1 MSLEA
6 GVFPVGRPNV
16 SASGILTLVND
27 AISLNCDGI
36 ASVDFSLAGTNS
48 GAIVTFEYTDDGT
61 NWLATKAK
69 PGGTSGAAL
78 TTTTSTT
85 GSYNVNCG
93 GRRAVRARLSTAGSG
108 SFTGVA
114 IGTDAQRHIA
124 VVSDVAGDLQAQT
137 VAGALTALGYQQLTN
152 LTAAGSLTVPTGA
165 RIASIQAEGGT
176 LRYRDDGTAP
186 TATVGMII
194 SANGGIDYNGNL
206 SVIKLIAA
214 TSGAIANV
222 SYYA

>member
-16 SASGILTLVND
+16 SASAMLSSLND
-27 AISLNCDGI
+27 AITLNCDGI
-36 ASVDFSLAGTNS
+36 ASVDFAIAGTNV
-48 GAIVTFEYTDDGT
+48 GAVVTFEFTDDGT
-61 NWLATKAK
+61 TWLATKAK
-69 PGGTSGAAL
+69 PGGASGAAL
-78 TTTTSTT
+78 TTTANAA

-108 SFTGVA
+108 SFAGVA
-114 IGTDAQRHIA
+114 IGTVSTRHILA
-124 VVSDVAGDLQAQT
+124 VNDVAGDLQAQT
-137 VAGALTALGYQQLTN
+137 VPGLLTPLGYQQITGLTS
-152 LTAAGSLTVPTGA
+152 ASSLTPPVGA

-186 TATVGMII
+186 TASTGMII
-194 SANGGIDYNGNL
+194 SANGGVDYNGNL
-206 SVIKLIAA
+206 SAIKLIAA
-214 TSGAIANV
+214 TSGAVANV

>member
-6 GVFPVGRPNV
+6 GVFPVGRPNLT
-16 SASGILTLVND
+16 ASGVLAAIND
-27 AISLNCDGI
+27 AITLNCDGI
-36 ASVDFSLAGTNS
+36 ASIDFALAGTNA
-48 GAIVTFEYTDDGT
+48 GAVVTFEFTDDGT
-61 NWLATKAK
+61 TWLATKAK

-78 TTTTSTT
+78 TTTASAP

-108 SFTGVA
+108 SFAGVA
-114 IGTDAQRHIA
+114 VGTIAARHIQA
-124 VVSDVAGDLQAQT
+124 VNDVAGDLQAQT
-137 VAGALTALGYQQLTN
+137 VAGSLAPVGYQQITN
-152 LTAAGSLTVPTGA
+152 LTSAAALTPPVGA

-186 TATVGMII
+186 TASVGMII
-194 SANGGIDYNGNL
+194 SANGGVDYNGNL
-206 SVIKLIAA
+206 SAIKLIAA